1 MYGFYTSYNTIVL
14 TTRLEYI
21 LTNTLAVLGFGLLL
35 VYFRFGVKQVLI
47 IALIVCSINAQLG
60 PLIQQFW
67 YNVFVNGFYSN
78 YGIDTANAFKLVG
91 DTATKDVKN
100 VTLGFVRIST
110 YCSISL
116 LVALSGVIGR
126 IGMVNTLITTFV
138 FNIGFNLNYYLNF
151 NIYYKAGTSTVTSY
165 IMDDFQ
171 GSRVL
176 MFGAGFGLALLILY
190 NKFNPVL
197 RNERAQYTDE
207 LSGFLTLLGTGFVLA
222 LFYFLLDTYTNQD
235 KSYALLNIYFAF
247 SGSIVSSIAIS
258 CIIGGVITFHQI
270 NMSILSGVIQISI
283 IGGFIQ
289 TPYVSLLVGAFAGI
303 VTGILSHF
311 VQNKING
318 KQFRDAKGVIV
329 IYLINCILCSY
340 FVCPIIIKAY
350 KNTNAALDYNEGFH
364 MIYTAISLGIG
375 FGFGLLAGAFRSCIK
390 EENNLSDMEF
400 FNKPYMLH
408 RIPVQK
414 VPVVIEA
421 PTQEKLTI
429 NNSINNSNKPI
440 SRVR

>member
-47 IALIVCSINAQLG
+47 IALIVCSVNAQLG

-190 NKFNPVL
+190 NRFNPVL
-197 RNERAQYTDE
+197 RN
-207 LSGFLTLLGTGFVLA
+207 
-222 LFYFLLDTYTNQD
+222 
-235 KSYALLNIYFAF
+235 
-247 SGSIVSSIAIS
+247 
-258 CIIGGVITFHQI
+258 
-270 NMSILSGVIQISI
+270 
-283 IGGFIQ
+283 
-289 TPYVSLLVGAFAGI
+289 
-303 VTGILSHF
+303 
-311 VQNKING
+311 
-318 KQFRDAKGVIV
+318 
-329 IYLINCILCSY
+329 
-340 FVCPIIIKAY
+340 
-350 KNTNAALDYNEGFH
+350 
-364 MIYTAISLGIG
+364 
-375 FGFGLLAGAFRSCIK
+375 
-390 EENNLSDMEF
+390 
-400 FNKPYMLH
+400 
-408 RIPVQK
+408 
-414 VPVVIEA
+414 
-421 PTQEKLTI
+421 
-429 NNSINNSNKPI
+429 
-440 SRVR
+440 